1 MNFTHKSWPF
11 GLSGPCERQPL
22 PVVYAKATI
31 TTNLTLSPQAR
42 RDDSGPPD
50 LGWHYDGL
58 DYVFGGC
65 DFYANLTLTNGV
77 TLAWYEDYGSAGGD
91 YGQPYGLT
99 LNDGAIFT
107 SSGTVP
113 QPNWITRFNTVQ
125 ETVNGQWG
133 QRGWMAGIL
142 INAGTNAP
150 PQINAQFTKWSCPAG
165 VTGYFRDDWAA
176 GVVRLFSCE
185 FYGVGVADYYPNLY
199 FTNCLLFRAGLSLGY
214 EVVAT
219 PSVTFDNCTFYGG
232 ALLLCRQGDAPAW
245 WTLENNTFDGTAF
258 VTLDN
263 WDGDTNYTAMDHNAY
278 NTGNTEWQ
286 TYDAGVGQAS
296 AGTLETVG
304 PTDALVTDGY
314 GWQSSWPGNFYLPPD
329 SPLIQAGST
338 TADQLGLYE
347 YTTQTNQIKQGSNPV
362 DIGYHFVNFSCEDSW
377 TYQYQNFT
385 GAWISFHTCTSTCV
399 YNCTNFQAYVTY
411 CGDAGTNQG
420 PY

>member
-1 MNFTHKSWPF
+1 
-11 GLSGPCERQPL
+11 
-22 PVVYAKATI
+22 
-31 TTNLTLSPQAR
+31 
-42 RDDSGPPD
+42 

-245 WTLENNTFDGTAF
+245 WTLR
-258 VTLDN
+258 
-263 WDGDTNYTAMDHNAY
+263 
-278 NTGNTEWQ
+278 
-286 TYDAGVGQAS
+286 DAG
-296 AGTLETVG
+296 
-304 PTDALVTDGY
+304 
-314 GWQSSWPGNFYLPPD
+314 
-329 SPLIQAGST
+329 
-338 TADQLGLYE
+338 QLGRRHEL
-347 YTTQTNQIKQGSNPV
+347 
-362 DIGYHFVNFSCEDSW
+362 H
-377 TYQYQNFT
+377 
-385 GAWISFHTCTSTCV
+385 
-399 YNCTNFQAYVTY
+399 
-411 CGDAGTNQG
+411 GDG
-420 PY
+420 PQRL